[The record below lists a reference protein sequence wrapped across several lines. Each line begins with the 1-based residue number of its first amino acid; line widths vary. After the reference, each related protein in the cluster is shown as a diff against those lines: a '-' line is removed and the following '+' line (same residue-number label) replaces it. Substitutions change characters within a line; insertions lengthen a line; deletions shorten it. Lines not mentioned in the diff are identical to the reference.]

1 MTAVLLAVL
10 LLLLALGVPV
20 AFAVGFGGLTALLL
34 DGSFPLEVAAQ
45 RAFAA
50 LDSWALMAVPL
61 FILAGELMLVSGMAK
76 RMLALVGRAPAA
88 LPVVSIASS
97 MGFAA
102 VSGSSSASTAAVGS
116 VMIPAMRR
124 RGYPI
129 GFAAAFQAA
138 GGALG
143 PIIPPSIIL
152 IVVGHLTGASI
163 AALFFGGVVPG
174 LLVGG
179 ALMLTGYRQA
189 RAWERRA
196 GRTPTETGAGSG
208 PMAEPVSEVT
218 VPASEPAAPT
228 TEAAAPTTE
237 AAAPDDRSGLREFA
251 AAIPMLLMP
260 VLALGGILVGAF
272 TATEA
277 AGVAVAYLVLVG
289 FLGGTLSLSSLRRA
303 LLDSALRSAVVLFV
317 ATTAALF
324 AWILAVEQVAVAV
337 GAALGAVATPL
348 LFLLAANVLFIVAGM
363 LMESISALIV
373 AVPILFPLALSLGVD
388 PVHFGVLVSVNLC
401 IGMVTPPYG
410 ATLFVACSLSGVGV
424 REVAPWTLRPVA
436 FMLVAQLVITVFPP
450 VVLALPAAL
459 GLS

>member
-10 LLLLALGVPV
+10 LVLLALGVPV
-20 AFAVGFGGLTALLL
+20 AFAVGLGGMAALLT
-34 DGSFPLEVAAQ
+34 DRTMPLEVAAQ

-61 FILAGELMLVSGMAK
+61 FILAGELMSVSGMAR
-76 RMLALVGRAPAA
+76 RMLRLVSRAPAA

-124 RGYPI
+124 RGYPA

-143 PIIPPSIIL
+143 PIIPPSIIM

-163 AALFFGGVVPG
+163 AALFFGGIAPG

-179 ALMLTGYRQA
+179 ALMAAGYRRARVWERERTA
-189 RAWERRA
+189 RARDAASPDADSPDADSR
-196 GRTPTETGAGSG
+196 GAD
-208 PMAEPVSEVT
+208 
-218 VPASEPAAPT
+218 
-228 TEAAAPTTE
+228 
-237 AAAPDDRSGLREFA
+237 APDNDSPDAVSSPPREFA
-251 AAIPMLLMP
+251 AALPMLLMP
-260 VLALGGILVGAF
+260 VLVLGGILAGAF

-277 AGVAVAYLVLVG
+277 AGVAVAYLVVVG
-289 FLGGTLSLSSLRRA
+289 FLGRNLRLRDFGRA
-303 LLDSALRSAVVLFV
+303 LVDSALRSAVVLFV

-324 AWILAVEQVAVAV
+324 AWILAVEQVAASI
-337 GAALGAVATPL
+337 GAALGAAATPL
-348 LFLLAANVLFIVAGM
+348 AFLVAANLVFIVAGM

-410 ATLFVACSLSGVGV
+410 ATLFVACSLSGVEV

-436 FMLVAQLVITVFPP
+436 FMLAAQVVITIFPP
-450 VVLALPAAL
+450 VVLALPRAF
-459 GLS
+459 GLL

>member
-1 MTAVLLAVL
+1 MTAVLLTAV

-20 AFAVGFGGLTALLL
+20 AFAVGLGGLTALLL

-124 RGYPI
+124 RGYPV

-189 RAWERRA
+189 RAWERR
-196 GRTPTETGAGSG
+196 RRDPS
-208 PMAEPVSEVT
+208 S
-218 VPASEPAAPT
+218 ASEGEREAPPPEETAASHPAP
-228 TEAAAPTTE
+228 EA
-237 AAAPDDRSGLREFA
+237 SGLRGFA

-277 AGVAVAYLVLVG
+277 AGVAVAYLVVVG

-324 AWILAVEQVAVAV
+324 AWILAVEPVAVAV

-436 FMLVAQLVITVFPP
+436 FMLVAQLVITLFPP
-450 VVLALPAAL
+450 VVLALPKAL

>member
-10 LLLLALGVPV
+10 LVLLALGVPV
-20 AFAVGFGGLTALLL
+20 AFAVGLGGMAALLT
-34 DGSFPLEVAAQ
+34 DRTMPLEVAAQ

-61 FILAGELMLVSGMAK
+61 FILAGELMSVSGMAR
-76 RMLALVGRAPAA
+76 RMLRLVSRAPAA

-124 RGYPI
+124 RGYPA

-143 PIIPPSIIL
+143 PIIPPSIIM

-163 AALFFGGVVPG
+163 AALFFGGIVPG

-179 ALMLTGYRQA
+179 ALMAAGYRRA
-189 RAWERRA
+189 RVWERERA
-196 GRTPTETGAGSG
+196 AGARDTAS
-208 PMAEPVSEVT
+208 PDTDSPDTNAADAVSS
-218 VPASEPAAPT
+218 P
-228 TEAAAPTTE
+228 
-237 AAAPDDRSGLREFA
+237 LREFA
-251 AAIPMLLMP
+251 AALPMLLLP
-260 VLALGGILVGAF
+260 VLVLGGILAGVF

-277 AGVAVAYLVLVG
+277 AGVAVAYLVVVG
-289 FLGGTLSLSSLRRA
+289 FVGRNLRLRDLGRA
-303 LLDSALRSAVVLFV
+303 LVDSALRSAVVLFV

-324 AWILAVEQVAVAV
+324 AWILAVEQVAGSL
-337 GAALGAVATPL
+337 GAALGAAATPL
-348 LFLLAANVLFIVAGM
+348 AFLVAANLVFIAAGM

-373 AVPILFPLALSLGVD
+373 AVPILFPLAVSLGVD

-410 ATLFVACSLSGVGV
+410 ATLFVACSLSGVEV

-436 FMLVAQLVITVFPP
+436 FMLAAQVVITVFPP
-450 VVLALPAAL
+450 VVLALPRAF
-459 GLS
+459 GLL

>member
-10 LLLLALGVPV
+10 LVLLALGVPV
-20 AFAVGFGGLTALLL
+20 AFAVGLGGMAALLT
-34 DGSFPLEVAAQ
+34 DRTMPLEVAAQ

-61 FILAGELMLVSGMAK
+61 FILAGELMSVSGMAR
-76 RMLALVGRAPAA
+76 RMLRLVSRAPAA

-124 RGYPI
+124 RGYPA

-143 PIIPPSIIL
+143 PIIPPSIIM

-163 AALFFGGVVPG
+163 AALFFGGIAPG

-179 ALMLTGYRQA
+179 ALMAAGYRRA
-189 RAWERRA
+189 RVWERERTA
-196 GRTPTETGAGSG
+196 GTRDAASPDADS
-208 PMAEPVSEVT
+208 PDRDSPDNDSPDAVSS
-218 VPASEPAAPT
+218 PP
-228 TEAAAPTTE
+228 
-237 AAAPDDRSGLREFA
+237 REFA
-251 AAIPMLLMP
+251 AALPMLLMP
-260 VLALGGILVGAF
+260 VLVLGGILAGAF

-277 AGVAVAYLVLVG
+277 AGVAVAYLVVVG
-289 FLGGTLSLSSLRRA
+289 FLGRNLRLRDFGRA
-303 LLDSALRSAVVLFV
+303 LVDSALRSAVVLFV

-324 AWILAVEQVAVAV
+324 AWILAVEQVASSI
-337 GAALGAVATPL
+337 GAALGAAATPL
-348 LFLLAANVLFIVAGM
+348 AFLVAANLVFIVAGM

-410 ATLFVACSLSGVGV
+410 ATLFVACSLSGVEV

-436 FMLVAQLVITVFPP
+436 FMLAAQVVITVFPP
-450 VVLALPAAL
+450 VVLALPRAF
-459 GLS
+459 GLL

>member
-10 LLLLALGVPV
+10 LVLLALGVPV
-20 AFAVGFGGLTALLL
+20 AFAVGLGGMAALLT
-34 DGSFPLEVAAQ
+34 DRTMPLEVAAQ

-61 FILAGELMLVSGMAK
+61 FILAGELMSVSGMAQ
-76 RMLALVGRAPAA
+76 RMLRLVSRAPAA

-124 RGYPI
+124 RGYPA

-143 PIIPPSIIL
+143 PIIPPSIIM

-163 AALFFGGVVPG
+163 AALFFGGIAPG

-179 ALMLTGYRQA
+179 ALMAAGYRRA
-189 RAWERRA
+189 RVWERER
-196 GRTPTETGAGSG
+196 
-208 PMAEPVSEVT
+208 
-218 VPASEPAAPT
+218 
-228 TEAAAPTTE
+228 AAASRD
-237 AAAPDDRSGLREFA
+237 AASPDADTPDMDSPDTNAADAVSSPLREFA
-251 AAIPMLLMP
+251 AALPMLLLP
-260 VLALGGILVGAF
+260 VLVLGGILAGAF

-277 AGVAVAYLVLVG
+277 AGVAVAYLVVVG
-289 FLGGTLSLSSLRRA
+289 FAGRNLRLRDLGRA
-303 LLDSALRSAVVLFV
+303 LVDSALRSAVVLFV

-324 AWILAVEQVAVAV
+324 AWILAVEQVAGSL
-337 GAALGAVATPL
+337 GAALGAAATPL
-348 LFLLAANVLFIVAGM
+348 AFLAAANLVFIVAGM

-410 ATLFVACSLSGVGV
+410 ATLFVACSLSGVEV

-436 FMLVAQLVITVFPP
+436 YMLAAQVVITVFPP
-450 VVLALPAAL
+450 VVLALPRAF
-459 GLS
+459 GLL

>member
-124 RGYPI
+124 RGYPV

-189 RAWERRA
+189 RAWERKEGRA
-196 GRTPTETGAGSG
+196 PTETGAENGLA
-208 PMAEPVSEVT
+208 AEPVSEVT
-218 VPASEPAAPT
+218 APVSEVTAPASEAS
-228 TEAAAPTTE
+228 
-237 AAAPDDRSGLREFA
+237 APDDRSGLREFA

-289 FLGGTLSLSSLRRA
+289 FLGRTLSLASLRRA

>member
-1 MTAVLLAVL
+1 MTGVLLAVL
-10 LLLLALGVPV
+10 LVLLALGVPV
-20 AFAVGFGGLTALLL
+20 AFAVGLGGMAALLT
-34 DGSFPLEVAAQ
+34 DRTMPLEVAAQ

-61 FILAGELMLVSGMAK
+61 FILAGELMSVSGMAR
-76 RMLALVGRAPAA
+76 RMLRLVSRAPAA

-124 RGYPI
+124 RGYPA

-143 PIIPPSIIL
+143 PIIPPSIIM

-163 AALFFGGVVPG
+163 AALFFGGIAPG

-179 ALMLTGYRQA
+179 ALMAAGYRRA
-189 RAWERRA
+189 RVWERERA
-196 GRTPTETGAGSG
+196 AGARDTAS
-208 PMAEPVSEVT
+208 PDVDSPNADSSNAVSS
-218 VPASEPAAPT
+218 P
-228 TEAAAPTTE
+228 
-237 AAAPDDRSGLREFA
+237 LREFA
-251 AAIPMLLMP
+251 AALPMLLMP
-260 VLALGGILVGAF
+260 VLVLGGILAGAF

-277 AGVAVAYLVLVG
+277 AGVAVAYLVVVG
-289 FLGGTLSLSSLRRA
+289 FLGRNLRLRDLGRA
-303 LLDSALRSAVVLFV
+303 LVDSALRSAVVLFV

-324 AWILAVEQVAVAV
+324 AWILAVEQVAGSI
-337 GAALGAVATPL
+337 GAALGAAATPL
-348 LFLLAANVLFIVAGM
+348 AFLVAANLVFIVAGM

-410 ATLFVACSLSGVGV
+410 ATLFVACSLSGVEV

-436 FMLVAQLVITVFPP
+436 FMLAAQVVITLFPP
-450 VVLALPAAL
+450 VVLALPRAF
-459 GLS
+459 GLL

>member
-1 MTAVLLAVL
+1 MTGVLLAVL
-10 LLLLALGVPV
+10 LVLLALGVPV
-20 AFAVGFGGLTALLL
+20 AFAVGLGGMAALLT
-34 DGSFPLEVAAQ
+34 DRTMPLEVAAQ

-61 FILAGELMLVSGMAK
+61 FILAGELMSVSGMAR
-76 RMLALVGRAPAA
+76 RMLRLVSRAPAA

-124 RGYPI
+124 RGYPA

-143 PIIPPSIIL
+143 PIIPPSIIM

-163 AALFFGGVVPG
+163 AALFFGGIAPG

-179 ALMLTGYRQA
+179 ALMAAGYRRA
-189 RAWERRA
+189 RVWERERTA
-196 GRTPTETGAGSG
+196 GARDAASPDADSPDGDSRGAD
-208 PMAEPVSEVT
+208 
-218 VPASEPAAPT
+218 
-228 TEAAAPTTE
+228 
-237 AAAPDDRSGLREFA
+237 APDNDSPDAVSSPPREFA
-251 AAIPMLLMP
+251 AALPMLLMP
-260 VLALGGILVGAF
+260 LLVLGGILAGAF

-277 AGVAVAYLVLVG
+277 AGVAVAYLVVVG
-289 FLGGTLSLSSLRRA
+289 FLGRNLRLRDFGRA
-303 LLDSALRSAVVLFV
+303 LVDSALRSAVVLFV

-324 AWILAVEQVAVAV
+324 AWILAVEQVAGSI
-337 GAALGAVATPL
+337 GAALGAAATPL
-348 LFLLAANVLFIVAGM
+348 AFLVAANLVFIVAGM

-410 ATLFVACSLSGVGV
+410 ATLFVACSLSGVEV

-436 FMLVAQLVITVFPP
+436 FMLAAQVVITVFPP
-450 VVLALPAAL
+450 VVLALPRAF
-459 GLS
+459 GLL

>member
-1 MTAVLLAVL
+1 MTGVLLAVL
-10 LLLLALGVPV
+10 LVLLALGVPV
-20 AFAVGFGGLTALLL
+20 AFAVGLGGMAALLT
-34 DGSFPLEVAAQ
+34 DRTMPLEVAAQ

-61 FILAGELMLVSGMAK
+61 FILAGELMSVSGMAR
-76 RMLALVGRAPAA
+76 RMLRLVSRAPAA

-124 RGYPI
+124 RGYPA

-143 PIIPPSIIL
+143 PIIPPSIIM

-163 AALFFGGVVPG
+163 AALFFGGIAPG

-179 ALMLTGYRQA
+179 ALMAAGYRRA
-189 RAWERRA
+189 RVWERERA
-196 GRTPTETGAGSG
+196 AGARDT
-208 PMAEPVSEVT
+208 VS
-218 VPASEPAAPT
+218 
-228 TEAAAPTTE
+228 
-237 AAAPDDRSGLREFA
+237 PDADSPNADSSNAVSSPLREFA
-251 AAIPMLLMP
+251 AALPMLLMP
-260 VLALGGILVGAF
+260 VLVLGGILAGAF

-277 AGVAVAYLVLVG
+277 AGVAVVYLVVVG
-289 FLGGTLSLSSLRRA
+289 FLGRNLRLRDLGRA
-303 LLDSALRSAVVLFV
+303 LVDSALRSAVVLFV

-324 AWILAVEQVAVAV
+324 AWILAVEQVAGSI
-337 GAALGAVATPL
+337 GAALGAAATPL
-348 LFLLAANVLFIVAGM
+348 AFLVAANLVFIVAGM

-410 ATLFVACSLSGVGV
+410 ATLFVACSLSGVEV

-436 FMLVAQLVITVFPP
+436 FMLAAQVVITLFPP
-450 VVLALPAAL
+450 VVLALPRAF
-459 GLS
+459 GLL

>member
-10 LLLLALGVPV
+10 LVLLALGVPV
-20 AFAVGFGGLTALLL
+20 AFAVGLGGMAALLT
-34 DGSFPLEVAAQ
+34 DRTMPLEVAAQ

-61 FILAGELMLVSGMAK
+61 FILAGELMSVSGMAR
-76 RMLALVGRAPAA
+76 RMLRLVSRAPAA

-124 RGYPI
+124 RGYPA

-143 PIIPPSIIL
+143 PIIPPSIIM

-163 AALFFGGVVPG
+163 AALFFGGIAPG

-179 ALMLTGYRQA
+179 ALMAAGYRRARVWERERTA
-189 RAWERRA
+189 RARDAASPDADSPDADSR
-196 GRTPTETGAGSG
+196 GAD
-208 PMAEPVSEVT
+208 
-218 VPASEPAAPT
+218 
-228 TEAAAPTTE
+228 
-237 AAAPDDRSGLREFA
+237 APDNDSPDAVSSPLREFA
-251 AAIPMLLMP
+251 AALPMLLMP
-260 VLALGGILVGAF
+260 VLVLGGILAGAF

-277 AGVAVAYLVLVG
+277 AGVAVAYLVVVG
-289 FLGGTLSLSSLRRA
+289 FLGRNLRLRDLGRA
-303 LLDSALRSAVVLFV
+303 LVDSALRSAVVLFV

-324 AWILAVEQVAVAV
+324 AWILAVEQVAGSI
-337 GAALGAVATPL
+337 GAALGAAATPL
-348 LFLLAANVLFIVAGM
+348 AFLVAANLVFIVAGM

-410 ATLFVACSLSGVGV
+410 ATLFVACSLSGVEV

-436 FMLVAQLVITVFPP
+436 FMLAAQVVITVFPP
-450 VVLALPAAL
+450 VVLALPRAF
-459 GLS
+459 GLL

>member
-1 MTAVLLAVL
+1 MTAILLAVL
-10 LLLLALGVPV
+10 LVLLALGVPV
-20 AFAVGFGGLTALLL
+20 AFAVGLGGMAALLT
-34 DGSFPLEVAAQ
+34 DRTMPLEVAAQ

-61 FILAGELMLVSGMAK
+61 FILAGELMSVSGMAR
-76 RMLALVGRAPAA
+76 RMLRLVSRAPAA

-124 RGYPI
+124 RGYPA

-143 PIIPPSIIL
+143 PIIPPSIIM

-163 AALFFGGVVPG
+163 AALFFGGIAPG

-179 ALMLTGYRQA
+179 ALMAAGYRRA
-189 RAWERRA
+189 RVWERERTA
-196 GRTPTETGAGSG
+196 GARNAASPDADSPDKDSRGADS
-208 PMAEPVSEVT
+208 PDNDSPDAVSS
-218 VPASEPAAPT
+218 PP
-228 TEAAAPTTE
+228 
-237 AAAPDDRSGLREFA
+237 REFA
-251 AAIPMLLMP
+251 AALPMLLMP
-260 VLALGGILVGAF
+260 VLVLGGILAGAF

-277 AGVAVAYLVLVG
+277 AGVAVAYLVVVG
-289 FLGGTLSLSSLRRA
+289 FLGRSLRLRDFGRA
-303 LLDSALRSAVVLFV
+303 LVDSALRSAVVLFV

-324 AWILAVEQVAVAV
+324 AWILAVEQVAGSI
-337 GAALGAVATPL
+337 GAALGAAATPL
-348 LFLLAANVLFIVAGM
+348 AFLVAANLVFIVAGM

-410 ATLFVACSLSGVGV
+410 ATLFVACSLSGVEV

-436 FMLVAQLVITVFPP
+436 FMLAAQVVITIFPP
-450 VVLALPAAL
+450 VVLALPRAF
-459 GLS
+459 GLL

>member
-1 MTAVLLAVL
+1 MTGVLLAVL
-10 LLLLALGVPV
+10 LVLLALGVPV
-20 AFAVGFGGLTALLL
+20 AFAVGLGGMAALLT
-34 DGSFPLEVAAQ
+34 DRTMPLEVAAQ

-61 FILAGELMLVSGMAK
+61 FILAGELMSVSGMAR
-76 RMLALVGRAPAA
+76 RMLRLVSRAPAA

-124 RGYPI
+124 RGYPA

-143 PIIPPSIIL
+143 PIIPPSIIM

-163 AALFFGGVVPG
+163 AALFFGGIAPG

-179 ALMLTGYRQA
+179 ALMAAGYRRA
-189 RAWERRA
+189 RVWERERTA
-196 GRTPTETGAGSG
+196 GARDAASPDADSPDADSRGAD
-208 PMAEPVSEVT
+208 
-218 VPASEPAAPT
+218 
-228 TEAAAPTTE
+228 
-237 AAAPDDRSGLREFA
+237 APDNDSPDAVSSPPREFA
-251 AAIPMLLMP
+251 AALPMLLMP
-260 VLALGGILVGAF
+260 VLVLGGILAGAF

-277 AGVAVAYLVLVG
+277 AGVAVAYLVVVG
-289 FLGGTLSLSSLRRA
+289 FLGRNLRLRDIGRA
-303 LLDSALRSAVVLFV
+303 LVDSALRSAVVLFV

-324 AWILAVEQVAVAV
+324 AWILAVEQVAGSI
-337 GAALGAVATPL
+337 GAALGAAATPL
-348 LFLLAANVLFIVAGM
+348 AFLVAANLVFIVAGM

-410 ATLFVACSLSGVGV
+410 ATLFVACSLSGVEV

-436 FMLVAQLVITVFPP
+436 FMLAAQVVITVFPP
-450 VVLALPAAL
+450 VVLALPRAF
-459 GLS
+459 GLL

>member
-1 MTAVLLAVL
+1 MTAVLLTAV

-20 AFAVGFGGLTALLL
+20 AFAVGLGGLSALLL
-34 DGSFPLEVAAQ
+34 DGSVPLEVAAQ

-124 RGYPI
+124 RGYPV

-189 RAWERRA
+189 RAWERRRRHPSSA
-196 GRTPTETGAGSG
+196 SDEEPEAPPPEEGAAS
-208 PMAEPVSEVT
+208 P
-218 VPASEPAAPT
+218 PASEA
-228 TEAAAPTTE
+228 
-237 AAAPDDRSGLREFA
+237 SGLREFA

-260 VLALGGILVGAF
+260 VLALGGILVGVF

-277 AGVAVAYLVLVG
+277 AGVAVAYLAVVG
-289 FLGGTLSLSSLRRA
+289 FLGRTLSLSSLRRA

-324 AWILAVEQVAVAV
+324 AWILAIEQVAVAV

-373 AVPILFPLALSLGVD
+373 AVPILFPLAVSLGVD

-436 FMLVAQLVITVFPP
+436 FMLVAQLVITLFPP
-450 VVLALPAAL
+450 VVLALPTAL

>member
-1 MTAVLLAVL
+1 MTAVLLTAI

-20 AFAVGFGGLTALLL
+20 AFAVGLGGLTALLL
-34 DGSFPLEVAAQ
+34 DGSLPLEVAAQ

-102 VSGSSSASTAAVGS
+102 VSGSSSASTAAIGS
-116 VMIPAMRR
+116 LMIPAMRR
-124 RGYPI
+124 RGYPV

-189 RAWERRA
+189 RAWERS
-196 GRTPTETGAGSG
+196 GRG
-208 PMAEPVSEVT
+208 
-218 VPASEPAAPT
+218 PAS
-228 TEAAAPTTE
+228 
-237 AAAPDDRSGLREFA
+237 APDDERKSFPETAASSSAAPAAASGLREFA
-251 AAIPMLLMP
+251 AAVPMLLMP

-289 FLGGTLSLSSLRRA
+289 FLGGTLTLSSLRRA

-450 VVLALPAAL
+450 VVLTLPAAL

>member
-10 LLLLALGVPV
+10 LVLLALGVPV
-20 AFAVGFGGLTALLL
+20 AFAVGLGGMAALLT
-34 DGSFPLEVAAQ
+34 DRTMPLEVAAQ

-61 FILAGELMLVSGMAK
+61 FILAGELMSVSGMAR
-76 RMLALVGRAPAA
+76 RMLRLVSRAPAA

-124 RGYPI
+124 RGYPA

-143 PIIPPSIIL
+143 PIIPPSIIM

-163 AALFFGGVVPG
+163 AALFFGGIVPG

-179 ALMLTGYRQA
+179 ALMAAGYRRA
-189 RAWERRA
+189 RVWERERA
-196 GRTPTETGAGSG
+196 AGSRG
-208 PMAEPVSEVT
+208 A
-218 VPASEPAAPT
+218 AS
-228 TEAAAPTTE
+228 
-237 AAAPDDRSGLREFA
+237 PDADSRDTDSPDADSSPLREFA
-251 AAIPMLLMP
+251 AALPMLLMP
-260 VLALGGILVGAF
+260 VLVLGGILAGVF

-277 AGVAVAYLVLVG
+277 AGVAVAYLVVVG
-289 FLGGTLSLSSLRRA
+289 FLGRNLRLRDLGRA
-303 LLDSALRSAVVLFV
+303 LVDSALRSAVVLFV

-324 AWILAVEQVAVAV
+324 AWILAVEQVAGSL
-337 GAALGAVATPL
+337 GAALGAAATPL
-348 LFLLAANVLFIVAGM
+348 AFLVAANLVFIVAGM

-410 ATLFVACSLSGVGV
+410 ATLFVACSLSGVEV

-436 FMLVAQLVITVFPP
+436 FMLAAQVVITVFPP
-450 VVLALPAAL
+450 VVLALPRAF
-459 GLS
+459 GLL

>member
-10 LLLLALGVPV
+10 LVLLALGVPV
-20 AFAVGFGGLTALLL
+20 AFAVGLGGMAALLT
-34 DGSFPLEVAAQ
+34 DRTMPLEVAAQ

-61 FILAGELMLVSGMAK
+61 FILAGELMSVSGMAQ
-76 RMLALVGRAPAA
+76 RMLRLVSRAPAA

-124 RGYPI
+124 RGYPA

-143 PIIPPSIIL
+143 PIIPPSIIM

-163 AALFFGGVVPG
+163 AALFFGGIAPG

-179 ALMLTGYRQA
+179 ALMAAGYRRA
-189 RAWERRA
+189 RVWERERA
-196 GRTPTETGAGSG
+196 GQASAPRG
-208 PMAEPVSEVT
+208 AEP
-218 VPASEPAAPT
+218 PAAGT
-228 TEAAAPTTE
+228 
-237 AAAPDDRSGLREFA
+237 PDADSPDADTPETASSPLREFA
-251 AAIPMLLMP
+251 AALPMLLMP
-260 VLALGGILVGAF
+260 VLVLGGILAGAF

-277 AGVAVAYLVLVG
+277 AGVAVAYLVVVG
-289 FLGGTLSLSSLRRA
+289 FLGRNLRLRDLGRA
-303 LLDSALRSAVVLFV
+303 LVDSALRSAVVLFV
-317 ATTAALF
+317 ATTASLF
-324 AWILAVEQVAVAV
+324 AWILAVEQVADSI
-337 GAALGAVATPL
+337 GAALGAAATPL
-348 LFLLAANVLFIVAGM
+348 AFLVAANLVFIVAGM

-410 ATLFVACSLSGVGV
+410 ATLFVACSLSGVEV

-436 FMLVAQLVITVFPP
+436 FMLAAQVVITVFPP
-450 VVLALPAAL
+450 VVLALPRAF
-459 GLS
+459 GLL

>member
-1 MTAVLLAVL
+1 MTGVLLAVL
-10 LLLLALGVPV
+10 LVLLALGVPV
-20 AFAVGFGGLTALLL
+20 AFAVGLGGMAALLT
-34 DGSFPLEVAAQ
+34 DRTMPLEVAAQ

-61 FILAGELMLVSGMAK
+61 FILAGELMSVSGMAR
-76 RMLALVGRAPAA
+76 RMLRLVSRAPAA

-124 RGYPI
+124 RGYPA

-143 PIIPPSIIL
+143 PIIPPSIIM

-163 AALFFGGVVPG
+163 AALFFGGIAPG

-179 ALMLTGYRQA
+179 ALMAAGYRRARVWERERTA
-189 RAWERRA
+189 RARDA
-196 GRTPTETGAGSG
+196 ASPDAGS
-208 PMAEPVSEVT
+208 PDNDSPDADSSNAVSS
-218 VPASEPAAPT
+218 P
-228 TEAAAPTTE
+228 
-237 AAAPDDRSGLREFA
+237 LREFA
-251 AAIPMLLMP
+251 AALPMLLMP
-260 VLALGGILVGAF
+260 ALVLGGILAGAF

-277 AGVAVAYLVLVG
+277 AGVAVAYLVVVG
-289 FLGGTLSLSSLRRA
+289 FLGRNLRLRDFGRA
-303 LLDSALRSAVVLFV
+303 LVDSALRSAVVLFV

-324 AWILAVEQVAVAV
+324 AWILAVEQVAGSI
-337 GAALGAVATPL
+337 GAALGAAATPL
-348 LFLLAANVLFIVAGM
+348 AFLVAANLVFIVAGM

-410 ATLFVACSLSGVGV
+410 ATLFVACSLSGVEV

-436 FMLVAQLVITVFPP
+436 FMLAAQVVITVFPP
-450 VVLALPAAL
+450 VVLALPRAF
-459 GLS
+459 GLL

>member
-1 MTAVLLAVL
+1 MTGVLLAVL
-10 LLLLALGVPV
+10 LVLLALGVPV
-20 AFAVGFGGLTALLL
+20 AFAVGLGGMAALLT
-34 DGSFPLEVAAQ
+34 DRTMPLEVAAQ

-61 FILAGELMLVSGMAK
+61 FILAGELMSVSGMAR
-76 RMLALVGRAPAA
+76 RMLRLVSRAPAA

-124 RGYPI
+124 RGYPA

-143 PIIPPSIIL
+143 PIIPPSIIM

-163 AALFFGGVVPG
+163 AALFFGGIAPG

-179 ALMLTGYRQA
+179 ALMAAGYRRA
-189 RAWERRA
+189 RVWERERTA
-196 GRTPTETGAGSG
+196 GARDAASPDADSPDGDSRGAD
-208 PMAEPVSEVT
+208 
-218 VPASEPAAPT
+218 
-228 TEAAAPTTE
+228 
-237 AAAPDDRSGLREFA
+237 APDNDSPDAVSSPLREFA
-251 AAIPMLLMP
+251 AALPMLLMP
-260 VLALGGILVGAF
+260 LLVLGGILAGAF

-277 AGVAVAYLVLVG
+277 AGVAVAYLVVVG
-289 FLGGTLSLSSLRRA
+289 FLGRNLRLRDFGRA
-303 LLDSALRSAVVLFV
+303 LVDSALRSAVVLFV

-324 AWILAVEQVAVAV
+324 AWILAVEQVAGSI
-337 GAALGAVATPL
+337 GAALGAAATPL
-348 LFLLAANVLFIVAGM
+348 AFLVAANLVFIVAGM

-410 ATLFVACSLSGVGV
+410 ATLFVACSLSGVEV

-436 FMLVAQLVITVFPP
+436 FMLAAQVVITVFPP
-450 VVLALPAAL
+450 VVLALPRAF
-459 GLS
+459 GLL

>member
-1 MTAVLLAVL
+1 MTGVLLAVL
-10 LLLLALGVPV
+10 LVLLALGVPV
-20 AFAVGFGGLTALLL
+20 AFAVGLGGMAALLT
-34 DGSFPLEVAAQ
+34 DRTMPLEVAAQ

-61 FILAGELMLVSGMAK
+61 FILAGELMSVSGMAR
-76 RMLALVGRAPAA
+76 RMLRLVSRAPAA

-124 RGYPI
+124 RGYPA

-143 PIIPPSIIL
+143 PIIPPSIIM

-163 AALFFGGVVPG
+163 AALFFGGIAPG

-179 ALMLTGYRQA
+179 ALMAAGYRRA
-189 RAWERRA
+189 RVWERERTA
-196 GRTPTETGAGSG
+196 GTRDAASPDADSPDADSRGAD
-208 PMAEPVSEVT
+208 
-218 VPASEPAAPT
+218 
-228 TEAAAPTTE
+228 
-237 AAAPDDRSGLREFA
+237 APDNDSPDAVSSPPREFA
-251 AAIPMLLMP
+251 AALPMLLMP
-260 VLALGGILVGAF
+260 VLVLGGILAGAF

-277 AGVAVAYLVLVG
+277 AGVAVAYLVVVG
-289 FLGGTLSLSSLRRA
+289 FLGRNLRLRDLGRA
-303 LLDSALRSAVVLFV
+303 LVDSALRSAVVLFV

-324 AWILAVEQVAVAV
+324 AWILAVEQVAGSI
-337 GAALGAVATPL
+337 GAALGAAATPL
-348 LFLLAANVLFIVAGM
+348 AFLVAANLVFIVAGM

-410 ATLFVACSLSGVGV
+410 ATLFVACSLSGVEV

-436 FMLVAQLVITVFPP
+436 FMLAAQVVITVFPP
-450 VVLALPAAL
+450 VVLALPRAF
-459 GLS
+459 GLL

>member
-10 LLLLALGVPV
+10 LFLLALGVPV

-124 RGYPI
+124 RGYPV

-179 ALMLTGYRQA
+179 ALMFTGYRQA

-208 PMAEPVSEVT
+208 PTAEPVSEVT
-218 VPASEPAAPT
+218 VPASEP
-228 TEAAAPTTE
+228 AAPTTE

-373 AVPILFPLALSLGVD
+373 SVPILFPLALSLGVD

>member
-1 MTAVLLAVL
+1 MTVVLLAAL

-20 AFAVGFGGLTALLL
+20 AFAVGLGGLTALLL

-45 RAFAA
+45 RSFAA

-124 RGYPI
+124 RGYPV

-152 IVVGHLTGASI
+152 IVVGHLTGTSI

-189 RAWERRA
+189 RRWERSRGEHRPSA
-196 GRTPTETGAGSG
+196 PRGEREALGAEEAGS
-208 PMAEPVSEVT
+208 S
-218 VPASEPAAPT
+218 PATPK
-228 TEAAAPTTE
+228 EAT
-237 AAAPDDRSGLREFA
+237 GLREFA
-251 AAIPMLLMP
+251 GAIPMLLMP

>member
-1 MTAVLLAVL
+1 MTGVLLAVL
-10 LLLLALGVPV
+10 LVLLALGVPV
-20 AFAVGFGGLTALLL
+20 AFAVGLGGMAALLT
-34 DGSFPLEVAAQ
+34 DRTMPLEVAAQ

-61 FILAGELMLVSGMAK
+61 FILAGELMSVSGMAR
-76 RMLALVGRAPAA
+76 RMLRLVSRAPAA

-124 RGYPI
+124 RGYPA

-143 PIIPPSIIL
+143 PIIPPSIIM

-163 AALFFGGVVPG
+163 AALFFGGIAPG

-179 ALMLTGYRQA
+179 ALMAAGYRRA
-189 RAWERRA
+189 RVWERERA
-196 GRTPTETGAGSG
+196 AGSRDAASPG
-208 PMAEPVSEVT
+208 ADSPNADSSNAVSS
-218 VPASEPAAPT
+218 P
-228 TEAAAPTTE
+228 
-237 AAAPDDRSGLREFA
+237 LREFA
-251 AAIPMLLMP
+251 AALPMLLMP
-260 VLALGGILVGAF
+260 VLVLGGILAGAF

-277 AGVAVAYLVLVG
+277 AGVAVAYLVVVG
-289 FLGGTLSLSSLRRA
+289 FLGRNLRLPDLGRA
-303 LLDSALRSAVVLFV
+303 LVDSALRSAVVLFV

-324 AWILAVEQVAVAV
+324 AWILAVEQVAGSI
-337 GAALGAVATPL
+337 GAALGAAATPL
-348 LFLLAANVLFIVAGM
+348 AFLVAANLVFIVAGM

-410 ATLFVACSLSGVGV
+410 ATLFVACSLSGVEV

-436 FMLVAQLVITVFPP
+436 FMLAAQVVITIFPP
-450 VVLALPAAL
+450 VVLALPRAF
-459 GLS
+459 GLL

>member
-1 MTAVLLAVL
+1 MTVVLLAAL

-20 AFAVGFGGLTALLL
+20 AFAVGLGGLTALLL

-45 RAFAA
+45 RSFAA

-124 RGYPI
+124 RGYPV

-189 RAWERRA
+189 RRWERSRREHRPSA
-196 GRTPTETGAGSG
+196 PRGEREASAAEEAGS
-208 PMAEPVSEVT
+208 S
-218 VPASEPAAPT
+218 PAAPK
-228 TEAAAPTTE
+228 EAT
-237 AAAPDDRSGLREFA
+237 GLREFA
-251 AAIPMLLMP
+251 GAIPMLLMP

-436 FMLVAQLVITVFPP
+436 FMLVAQLVITVYPP
-450 VVLALPAAL
+450 VVLALPATL

>member
-10 LLLLALGVPV
+10 LVLLALGVPV
-20 AFAVGFGGLTALLL
+20 AFAVGLGGMAALLT
-34 DGSFPLEVAAQ
+34 DRTMPLEVAAQ

-61 FILAGELMLVSGMAK
+61 FILAGELMSVSGMAR
-76 RMLALVGRAPAA
+76 RMLRLVSRAPAA

-124 RGYPI
+124 RGYPA

-143 PIIPPSIIL
+143 PIIPPSIIM

-163 AALFFGGVVPG
+163 AALFFGGIVPG

-179 ALMLTGYRQA
+179 ALMAAGYRRA
-189 RAWERRA
+189 RVWERE
-196 GRTPTETGAGSG
+196 RTAGSRDAAS
-208 PMAEPVSEVT
+208 PDADTPDMDSPDTNAADAVSS
-218 VPASEPAAPT
+218 P
-228 TEAAAPTTE
+228 
-237 AAAPDDRSGLREFA
+237 LREFA
-251 AAIPMLLMP
+251 AALPMLLLP
-260 VLALGGILVGAF
+260 VLVLGGILAGAF

-277 AGVAVAYLVLVG
+277 AGVAVAYLVVVG
-289 FLGGTLSLSSLRRA
+289 FVGRNLRLRDLGRA
-303 LLDSALRSAVVLFV
+303 LVDSALRSAVVLFV

-324 AWILAVEQVAVAV
+324 AWILAVEQVAGSL
-337 GAALGAVATPL
+337 GAALGAAATPL
-348 LFLLAANVLFIVAGM
+348 AFLVAANLVFIVAGM

-410 ATLFVACSLSGVGV
+410 ATLFVACSLSGVEV

-436 FMLVAQLVITVFPP
+436 YMLAAQVVITVFPP
-450 VVLALPAAL
+450 VVLALPRAF
-459 GLS
+459 GLL

>member
-10 LLLLALGVPV
+10 LVLLALGVPV
-20 AFAVGFGGLTALLL
+20 AFAVGLGGMAALLT
-34 DGSFPLEVAAQ
+34 DRTMPLEVAAQ

-61 FILAGELMLVSGMAK
+61 FILAGELMSVSGMAR
-76 RMLALVGRAPAA
+76 RMLRLVSRAPAA

-124 RGYPI
+124 RGYPA

-143 PIIPPSIIL
+143 PIIPPSIIM

-163 AALFFGGVVPG
+163 AALFFGGIVPG

-179 ALMLTGYRQA
+179 ALMAAGYRRA
-189 RAWERRA
+189 RVWERERA
-196 GRTPTETGAGSG
+196 AGSRG
-208 PMAEPVSEVT
+208 A
-218 VPASEPAAPT
+218 AS
-228 TEAAAPTTE
+228 
-237 AAAPDDRSGLREFA
+237 PDADSRDTDSPDADSSPLREFA
-251 AAIPMLLMP
+251 AALPMLLMP
-260 VLALGGILVGAF
+260 VLVLGGILAGVF

-277 AGVAVAYLVLVG
+277 AGVAVAYLVVVG
-289 FLGGTLSLSSLRRA
+289 SLGRNLRLRDLGRA
-303 LLDSALRSAVVLFV
+303 LVDSALRSAVVLFV

-324 AWILAVEQVAVAV
+324 AWILAVEQVAGSL
-337 GAALGAVATPL
+337 GAALGAAATPL
-348 LFLLAANVLFIVAGM
+348 AFLVAANLVFIVAGM

-410 ATLFVACSLSGVGV
+410 ATLFVACSLSGVEV

-436 FMLVAQLVITVFPP
+436 FMLAAQVVITVFPP
-450 VVLALPAAL
+450 VVLALPRAF
-459 GLS
+459 GLL

>member
-10 LLLLALGVPV
+10 LVLLALGVPV
-20 AFAVGFGGLTALLL
+20 AFAVGLGGMAALLT
-34 DGSFPLEVAAQ
+34 DRTMPLEVAAQ

-61 FILAGELMLVSGMAK
+61 FILAGELMSVSGMAR
-76 RMLALVGRAPAA
+76 RMLRLVSRAPAA

-124 RGYPI
+124 RGYPA

-143 PIIPPSIIL
+143 PIIPPSIIM

-163 AALFFGGVVPG
+163 AALFFGGIAPG

-179 ALMLTGYRQA
+179 ALMAAGYRRA
-189 RAWERRA
+189 RVWERER
-196 GRTPTETGAGSG
+196 
-208 PMAEPVSEVT
+208 
-218 VPASEPAAPT
+218 
-228 TEAAAPTTE
+228 AAASRD
-237 AAAPDDRSGLREFA
+237 AASADTDSPDTNAADAVSSPLREFA
-251 AAIPMLLMP
+251 AALPMLLLP
-260 VLALGGILVGAF
+260 VLVLGGILAGVF

-277 AGVAVAYLVLVG
+277 AGVAVAYLVVVG
-289 FLGGTLSLSSLRRA
+289 FLGRNLRLRDLGRA
-303 LLDSALRSAVVLFV
+303 LVDSALRSAVVLFV

-324 AWILAVEQVAVAV
+324 AWILAVEQVAGSL
-337 GAALGAVATPL
+337 GAALGAAATPL
-348 LFLLAANVLFIVAGM
+348 AFLVAANLVFIVAGM

-410 ATLFVACSLSGVGV
+410 ATLFVACSLSGVEV

-436 FMLVAQLVITVFPP
+436 YMLAAQVVITVFPP
-450 VVLALPAAL
+450 VVLALPRAF
-459 GLS
+459 GLL

>member
-10 LLLLALGVPV
+10 LVLLALGVPV
-20 AFAVGFGGLTALLL
+20 AFAVGLGGMAALLT
-34 DGSFPLEVAAQ
+34 DRTMPLEVAAQ

-61 FILAGELMLVSGMAK
+61 FILAGELMSVSGMAR
-76 RMLALVGRAPAA
+76 RMLRLVSRAPAA

-124 RGYPI
+124 RGYPA

-143 PIIPPSIIL
+143 PIIPPSIIM

-163 AALFFGGVVPG
+163 AALFFGGIAPG

-179 ALMLTGYRQA
+179 ALMAAGYRRARVWERERTA
-189 RAWERRA
+189 RARDAASPDADSPDADSR
-196 GRTPTETGAGSG
+196 GAD
-208 PMAEPVSEVT
+208 
-218 VPASEPAAPT
+218 
-228 TEAAAPTTE
+228 
-237 AAAPDDRSGLREFA
+237 APDNDSPDAVSSPPREFA
-251 AAIPMLLMP
+251 AALPMLLMP
-260 VLALGGILVGAF
+260 VLVLGGILAGAF

-277 AGVAVAYLVLVG
+277 AGVAVAYLVVVG
-289 FLGGTLSLSSLRRA
+289 FLGRNLRLRDLGRA
-303 LLDSALRSAVVLFV
+303 LVDSALRSAVVLFV

-324 AWILAVEQVAVAV
+324 AWILAVEQVAGSI
-337 GAALGAVATPL
+337 GAALGAAATPL
-348 LFLLAANVLFIVAGM
+348 AFLVAANLVFIVAGM

-410 ATLFVACSLSGVGV
+410 ATLFVACSLSGVEV

-436 FMLVAQLVITVFPP
+436 FMLAAQVVITIFPP
-450 VVLALPAAL
+450 VVLALPRAF
-459 GLS
+459 GLL